1 LALFNFFTDFNLYGE
16 ILVLYFVKLTAS
28 YMLEMN
34 LFSIIMIS
42 SAVFELPTG
51 IFSDFIGRKKTMML
65 GAVCSVLLIIFTQLE
80 QAILFL

>member
-1 LALFNFFTDFNLYGE
+1 
-16 ILVLYFVKLTAS
+16 
-28 YMLEMN
+28 MLEMN